1 MLFLNVR
8 HDKIQSQYNDKEITT
23 EWLRLRFVCCVFDM
37 CWVVICI
44 YCCPDPEWR
53 ESTGPFYFLIPD
65 IEWYRM
71 QLLSWWSLLC
81 WLDSASPVNDA
92 NLKLYQP
99 NGELFRFICYH
110 TRQILGIMFKLV
122 WKFTFNKQ
130 WHSATSQISFFFL
143 TC

>member
-99 NGELFRFICYH
+99 NGELFRFICYTTH
-110 TRQILGIMFKLV
+110 DKYGASCLNLSENSHLTNNGIQQLHKSV
-122 WKFTFNKQ
+122 
-130 WHSATSQISFFFL
+130 SSS
-143 TC
+143 